1 VAATE
6 TPQSSESESGV
17 EASSAKLGG
26 QADPKRGAPLTR
38 QEMVREIQQLLTD
51 LGYTPGPVDGLY
63 GKKTRAAIQAFQVDK
78 NLDPNGQA
86 TQQILDALRQ
96 SL

>member
-1 VAATE
+1 
-6 TPQSSESESGV
+6 
-17 EASSAKLGG
+17 
-26 QADPKRGAPLTR
+26 
-38 QEMVREIQQLLTD
+38 MVREIQQLLTD